1 VSTDG
6 HRWALI
12 TTDEYEK
19 RPEKV
24 DDGEFIHKELT
35 HRIIG
40 AAFAVHNALGC
51 GFLEKV
57 YENALIRELQLEGV
71 TVETQKSFTI
81 CYRGI
86 EVGTYVADLVVN
98 GTIIVEVKALDQLAD
113 PHRAQLLNYLRISG
127 LRLGL
132 LLNFGTTKVQY
143 ERLIC

>member
-1 VSTDG
+1 MN
-6 HRWALI
+6 
-12 TTDEYEK
+12 

-24 DDGEFIHKELT
+24 NNGEFIHSELT

-57 YENALIRELQLEGV
+57 YENALCRELQLAGL
-71 TVETQKSFTI
+71 TVETQKSFTVS
-81 CYRGI
+81 YRGSD
-86 EVGTYVADLVVN
+86 VGLYMADLVVN
-98 GTIIVEVKALDQLAD
+98 GTVILEVKALDQLAD

-127 LRLGL
+127 LRVGL
-132 LLNFGTTKVQY
+132 LLNFGTTKMQY